1 MPKKK
6 KKNQNNPTSLEE
18 LAKKILVNSQKAFY
32 FGANNKGSTPASCQ
46 QAVFIQEKINSLANN
61 DNLFERK
68 LKKISIRHLEK
79 IKNIRQA
86 YIDHKKIESGLKFL
100 SFFYDITSLKK
111 QFEAEIEN
119 KRKNIKWN
127 DGWLDD
133 LNLILTT
140 AYLEQYR
147 EKHNKD
153 IFSIEDTQT
162 YDKLRSEGVSDKNN
176 ERNIYFKRTFF
187 DLRAATLHGTGACEL
202 MAEFALFEAIRMSKN
217 LDCPIHY
224 IRFLSSEYQEIP
236 YQEINAIAL
245 GTWPSEDCLIV
256 CPWLE
261 KNENLIWKK
270 DLQNTLFSNY
280 SVIKTIFKIV
290 PGAEMDQ
297 LRETL
302 AKCNFLPDTEE
313 KQIIKSKIEKLSE
326 DYQKAFKDFFIK
338 ETDAEVNSV
347 PTRRLGLVR

>member
-1 MPKKK
+1 MPKK
-6 KKNQNNPTSLEE
+6 KKNQNNPSSLEE

-32 FGANNKGSTPASCQ
+32 FGANNKGSTPSSCQ
-46 QAVFIQEKINSLANN
+46 QAVFIEEKINSLANN
-61 DNLFERK
+61 DNLFERR
-68 LKKISIRHLEK
+68 LKKISIKDLKK
-79 IKNIRQA
+79 IKNLRQA
-86 YIDHKKIESGLKFL
+86 YIDHKKIEFGLELL
-100 SFFYDITSLKK
+100 SFFYDSPSLKK
-111 QFEAEIEN
+111 QYEAEIEN

-147 EKHNKD
+147 EKHNRD
-153 IFSIEDTQT
+153 IFSIEDTRT
-162 YDKLRSEGVSDKNN
+162 YDKLRNEGVSDKNN
-176 ERNIYFKRTFF
+176 ERKIYFKRTFF
-187 DLRAATLHGTGACEL
+187 DLKAATLHGTGACEL
-202 MAEFALFEAIRMSKN
+202 MAEFALFEAVRMSKN
-217 LDCPIHY
+217 LDCSIHY

-245 GTWPSEDCLIV
+245 GDWPNDDCLIV

-261 KNENLIWKK
+261 DNENLIWKK

-297 LRETL
+297 LREML
-302 AKCNFLPDTEE
+302 AKCNFLPDIEEKRTIRSRTEE
-313 KQIIKSKIEKLSE
+313 LSKE
-326 DYQKAFKDFFIK
+326 YQKAFKNFLIK
-338 ETDAEVNSV
+338 ENDAEINM
-347 PTRRLGLVR
+347 TRRLGR